1 MQIRLYI
8 ATFYSLCHWEIWDTI
23 ADFYPLYPI
32 RYEIVNLLKMSP
44 LETKGKTDF
53 YFFFYCVMCYHPLCA
68 SIQFLQGFLMRCK
81 KLIYESTLKP
91 PSLLRFWLNIIWYDT
106 SILKNRVSAYYGLSL
121 ATLAAHSF
129 QIVQNALRFYFLCIS
144 GKCESSIWYT
154 AIYSLSNKSYQ
165 IRS

>member
-1 MQIRLYI
+1 MPLRDLGHNCRFWSSLSYQIWNCNPSQNVTSGNKRQN
-8 ATFYSLCHWEIWDTI
+8 W
-23 ADFYPLYPI
+23 
-32 RYEIVNLLKMSP
+32 
-44 LETKGKTDF
+44 
-53 YFFFYCVMCYHPLCA
+53 FFFPCAMCYHPLCG
-68 SIQFLQGFLMRCK
+68 SIQFLQGFLMRRK

-129 QIVQNALRFYFLCIS
+129 QAVQNALRFYFLCIS

-154 AIYSLSNKSYQ
+154 AIYSLSNKSHQ